1 LRRKARLGILQSTM
15 TERAD
20 LLDLEHLDTEALK
33 ALIRAQHTEILRQKQ
48 ALLSKDEQLLSRD
61 AEIEHLKLLISKL
74 RREQYGRSSEKLDR
88 QIEQLELRLGEL
100 EASRANDSE
109 RSESR
114 RDSVVARPARRPL
127 PANLPREVRT
137 YSPPE
142 SDCRDCGRVMKQ
154 LGEDVSEM
162 LEYVPEHFKVIR
174 HVRKKLVC
182 IRCDR
187 IVQAMA
193 PSRPIERGIAGP
205 GLLAH
210 VLVSKYC
217 DHLPLYRQ
225 SEIYARAGVP
235 LERSTLA
242 EWVGCCSRLMKP
254 LVEVLRRHVMSAAKL
269 HGDDIPV
276 PVLAPGLGK
285 TKTGRLWTYVRDDRP
300 AGDQVPPAVWFGY
313 TPDRKGEHPRAHL
326 SSFQGTL
333 QADGYA
339 GFEQLY
345 ATGKIQEAACWA
357 HVRRKFYD
365 LQEAH
370 QSPVASEA
378 LERIAGLYAVE
389 NDIRGRTP
397 EERRAIRNARSR
409 PQLESLKRWF
419 EETLGKLSRKSDTAL
434 AVRYALGR
442 WEALLRYCDDG
453 RLEIDNN
460 AAERALRVVALGR
473 KNFLF
478 AGSDGGG
485 ESAAAMY
492 SLIGTAKLNGIEPES
507 YLRNVLSR
515 IAENPVNQ
523 IDQLLP
529 WNIATELS
537 GDSRNAA

>member
-1 LRRKARLGILQSTM
+1 M
-15 TERAD
+15 TERVD
-20 LLDLEHLDTEALK
+20 LPDLEHLETEALK

-142 SDCRDCGRVMKQ
+142 SDCRDCGRPMKQ

-210 VLVSKYC
+210 VLVAKYC

-515 IAENPVNQ
+515 IAEHPVNQ

-529 WNIATELS
+529 WNIATELT

>member
-1 LRRKARLGILQSTM
+1 MS
-15 TERAD
+15 ERAD
-20 LLDLEHLDTEALK
+20 LPDLEPLDPEALK
-33 ALIRAQHTEILRQKQ
+33 ALIRAQHAEIVRQDQ

-61 AEIEHLKLLISKL
+61 AEIEHLKLLIAKL

-88 QIEQLELRLGEL
+88 QIAQLELRLGEL

-109 RSESR
+109 KSESR
-114 RDSVVARPARRPL
+114 KDSVVARPARRPL

-142 SDCRDCGRVMKQ
+142 SDCRDCGRPMKQ

-235 LERSTLA
+235 LERSTL
-242 EWVGCCSRLMKP
+242 
-254 LVEVLRRHVMSAAKL
+254 VEALRRHVMSGTKL

-300 AGDQVPPAVWFGY
+300 AGDPVPPAVWFCY

-326 SSFQGTL
+326 STFQGTL

-370 QSPVASEA
+370 QSPMAIAA

-389 NDIRGRTP
+389 NDIRGRAP
-397 EERRAIRNARSR
+397 EERREIRKARSR
-409 PQLESLKRWF
+409 PQLESLKQWL

-515 IAENPVNQ
+515 IAEHPVNQ

-529 WNIATELS
+529 WNIAAELS

>member
-1 LRRKARLGILQSTM
+1 M
-15 TERAD
+15 TERTALPD
-20 LLDLEHLDTEALK
+20 LNRLNPEELK
-33 ALIRAQHTEILRQKQ
+33 TLIVAQHQ
-48 ALLSKDEQLLSRD
+48 QLLSIDQQLASRD
-61 AEIEHLKLLISKL
+61 SEIEQLKLLIAKL
-74 RREQYGRSSEKLDR
+74 QRMQFGRKSEKLER

-100 EASRANDSE
+100 EASRARDLAPV
-109 RSESR
+109 ESAAA
-114 RDSVVARPARRPL
+114 SPVARPARRPL
-127 PANLPREVRT
+127 PAHLAREVRT
-137 YSPPE
+137 YTPQQK
-142 SDCRDCGRVMKQ
+142 DCPDCGQEMKH

-174 HVRKKLVC
+174 HVRSKRVC
-182 IRCDR
+182 LRCDR

-242 EWVGCCSRLMKP
+242 EWVGGCSRLLKP
-254 LVEVLRRHVMSAAKL
+254 LVEALRRHVMSGTKL

-300 AGDQVPPAVWFGY
+300 AGDQQPPAVWFCY

-326 SSFQGTL
+326 SAFQGTL

-339 GFEQLY
+339 GFEQIY
-345 ATGKIQEAACWA
+345 AAGKIQEAACWA

-370 QSPVASEA
+370 RSPVASEA
-378 LERIAGLYAVE
+378 LERIAGLYVVE
-389 NDIRGRTP
+389 NDIRGRSP
-397 EERRAIRNARSR
+397 EERRQVRKERSR
-409 PQLESLKRWF
+409 PQLESLKQWF
-419 EETLGKLSRKSDTAL
+419 EEILNKLSRKSDTAL
-434 AVRYALGR
+434 AIRYALGR

-460 AAERALRVVALGR
+460 TAERALRVVALGR

-485 ESAAAMY
+485 ESAAAIY
-492 SLIGTAKLNGIEPES
+492 SLIGSAKLNGIEPEG

-515 IAENPVNQ
+515 IAEHPVNH

-529 WNIATELS
+529 WNIAPELT
-537 GDSRNAA
+537 GDPRNA